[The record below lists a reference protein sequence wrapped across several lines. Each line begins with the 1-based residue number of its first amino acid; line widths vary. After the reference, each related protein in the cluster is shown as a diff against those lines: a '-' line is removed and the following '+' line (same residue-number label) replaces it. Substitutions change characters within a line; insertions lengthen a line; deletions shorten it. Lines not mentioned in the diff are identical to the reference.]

1 MTYRLSL
8 LMADCGNSGHQQ
20 SRKGR
25 ELLSRLAADQG
36 LDCAV
41 EGWSPRGRKGPPV
54 HPALASSDIACLSH
68 RDDRVVAGLANC
80 PVGIDLEHT
89 RPRHAK
95 RLGELLEWLPE
106 PRVRQAIGKSD
117 DPLAAFYRA
126 WTLHEALYKLAC
138 IEGAPPPT
146 ALSTRLS
153 SLAPNGPIH
162 AWQWQLEGWTLAV
175 CARTPELRITQYGLP
190 FHAQH
195 QQIFTYHPSTFSG

>member
-8 LMADCGNSGHQQ
+8 LMADCGKSGHQQ
-20 SRKGR
+20 SRRGR

-36 LDCAV
+36 IDCAV
-41 EGWSPRGRKGPPV
+41 EGWSPRGREGPPI
-54 HPALASSDIACLSH
+54 HPALADSHAACLSH

-80 PVGIDLEHT
+80 PVGIDLEHA

-106 PRVRQAIGKSD
+106 PHVRQAIDKSD

-138 IEGAPPPT
+138 AEGNPPT
-146 ALSTRLS
+146 AALDTRLA
-153 SLAPNGPIH
+153 SLAPHGPIH
-162 AWQWQLEGWTLAV
+162 AWQWQADGWTLAV
-175 CARTPELRITQYGLP
+175 CARHSELYIT
-190 FHAQH
+190 HAVNSPL
-195 QQIFTYHPSTFSG
+195 INRLFVVDT